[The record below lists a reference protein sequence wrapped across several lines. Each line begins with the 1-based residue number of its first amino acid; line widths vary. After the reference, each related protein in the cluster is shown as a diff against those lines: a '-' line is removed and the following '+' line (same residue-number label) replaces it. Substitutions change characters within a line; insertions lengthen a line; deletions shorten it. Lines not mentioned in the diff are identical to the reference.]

1 MNFNAKSTK
10 HLKYSQATMRSS
22 FSLNSK
28 STSTYDFIRNQGV
41 LILPCRNT
49 LASHMKKASA
59 KQDDD
64 DVAHENDELD
74 DDAPQTMT

>member
-1 MNFNAKSTK
+1 MNFNAKSSK
-10 HLKYSQATMRSS
+10 LKYSQATMRSS
-22 FSLNSK
+22 FALNSK